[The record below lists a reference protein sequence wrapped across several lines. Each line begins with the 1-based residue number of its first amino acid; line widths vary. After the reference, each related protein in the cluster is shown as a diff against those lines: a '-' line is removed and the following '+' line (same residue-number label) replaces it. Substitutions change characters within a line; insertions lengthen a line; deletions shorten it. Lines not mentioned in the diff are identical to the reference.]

1 MYETRG
7 IDKRGN
13 QTNAQDEEHDRRMQ
27 FSGLDNLSR
36 NQVIFQKWLLFPGS
50 AQGAKVT
57 HKL

>member
-7 IDKRGN
+7 IDEQGN
-13 QTNAQDEEHDRRMQ
+13 QTNAQDEEHDRRLQ
-27 FSGLDNLSR
+27 FSVLDNRSR
-36 NQVIFQKWLLFPGS
+36 NQVIFQEWLLFPGS